1 MRMMSKNKKEALALA
16 QLISL
21 SMNMQFEKISCKI
34 LKISLMKITIIEIIH
49 YQSIIKQA
57 KKMNFSNL
65 VREISLSETAVAAIA
80 QLKLVLSQ

>member
-1 MRMMSKNKKEALALA
+1 MRMMSKNKKEALALV

-49 YQSIIKQA
+49 CQSIIKQA
-57 KKMNFSNL
+57 QKMNFSNL